1 MKIVCMKTKKGLKE
15 LFKEA
20 EGKKIVFLNPEKIK
34 SEEEILLAEQLTE
47 EAFRKKQNISKE
59 FSMEFLLWIAGTTR
73 FSKAK
78 EYSAK
83 GKEILAIYFDK
94 KEKNN
99 MKKKSGWKAIERIS
113 LARIME

>member
-1 MKIVCMKTKKGLKE
+1 MKLSHIKTKKSLKK

-20 EGKKIVFLNPEKIK
+20 EGRRVIFLNPKKIK
-34 SEEEILLAEQLTE
+34 SEEEILLAEHLAG

-59 FSMEFLLWIAGTTR
+59 FNMEFLLWIAGTTR

-83 GKEILAIYFDK
+83 GKEILAVYFDK
-94 KEKNN
+94 KKENN
-99 MKKKSGWKAIERIS
+99 MRKKADWEAIERIS